1 MKTKKIRGHKRR
13 WKAIDNWITNHKNL
27 DIEYLKEYG
36 NNYAKIRVRPW
47 SGIQINNSKTP
58 EPKRATKQKILQG
71 LIAIHQ
77 QWKLQLD
84 TINEPYYLKIW
95 LFAPQFSKS
104 QVVCA
109 IGDNISFYEQSF
121 YKEGEE
127 KQIQL
132 KNYGALQTQLSD
144 FDWEHC
150 LDEESLAVG
159 KLERYSSVSKYNA
172 HKKWIQNQ
180 LKKPHRIVKEGSL
193 DVFMIKRGSI
203 WVGELKK

>member
-1 MKTKKIRGHKRR
+1 MKTKKTRGHKRK
-13 WKAIDNWITNHKNL
+13 WKAIDNWVANHKNL

-36 NNYAKIRVRPW
+36 NNYAKIRIRPW
-47 SGIQINNSKTP
+47 SGIQITNSKIP
-58 EPKRATKQKILQG
+58 EPKGETKQKILQG
-71 LIAIHQ
+71 LFAIHQ

-84 TINEPYYLKIW
+84 ALNEPYYLKIW
-95 LFAPQFSKS
+95 LFVPHFSKS

-109 IGDNISFYEQSF
+109 IGDNINYYDQLF

-132 KNYGALQTQLSD
+132 KNHGVMQTQLSD

-150 LDEESLAVG
+150 LDEEYLAIG
-159 KLERYSSVSKYNA
+159 KPERYSSVSKYNV
-172 HKKWIQNQ
+172 HKKWAQNQ
-180 LKKPHRIVKEGSL
+180 LKKSHRIVKEGAL

-203 WVGELKK
+203 